1 MFKVAKRSNL
11 SMASQGDV
19 VVANGEFKHYE
30 GHTTVY
36 VVLACFLASFS
47 GLMFGYDIGITGDY
61 FSQLTHMFG
70 VQYVTFFFWRFE
82 VIP

>member
-1 MFKVAKRSNL
+1 MFNVAKRSNL

-19 VVANGEFKHYE
+19 VVANGEFNHYE

-36 VVLACFLASFS
+36 VVLAWFLASFS

-70 VQYVTFFFWRFE
+70 VQYVTFFFGDLK
-82 VIP
+82 

>member
-1 MFKVAKRSNL
+1 
-11 SMASQGDV
+11 MASQGDV
-19 VVANGEFKHYE
+19 VVANREFKHYE

-70 VQYVTFFFWRFE
+70 VQYVTLFLGDLLKFWFE
-82 VIP
+82 IIL

>member
-1 MFKVAKRSNL
+1 
-11 SMASQGDV
+11 MASRGDV

-61 FSQLTHMFG
+61 FSINSHVWFAIC
-70 VQYVTFFFWRFE
+70 YFFFWRFE
-82 VIP
+82 VIY